1 MDKLPHLLDRIDPDL
16 ILPAGLML
24 VALLVGAA
32 AVWAVLAERSQ
43 LKQRA
48 KAIGALDPGYAGG
61 GMAGHAPTERE
72 RERGAALIRY
82 VSENFVPSDKDLIA
96 KLKRQLLQ
104 AGYLKPSAVAM
115 FFLARGV
122 AAVALGVGTA
132 VGLMVLAPDFSG
144 PKFNLAIGGSL
155 VLGYLLP
162 SMWLDRRI
170 KALASEHRYG
180 FPDFMDLMVVC
191 ADSGLAMESAL
202 ERVGREMA
210 ATHPSLSANL
220 TMATL
225 EMRAGR
231 TLGEALEHLGERL
244 GIEEA
249 RSFATLLQQSEEL
262 GSSLTD
268 ALRVYSDDMRH
279 QRLMRAEEKA
289 YALPAKMVIPL
300 GIFIFPVVMI
310 VALLPVVIRV
320 KFGLMGG

>member
-1 MDKLPHLLDRIDPDL
+1 MESLPTLLDQVDPEL
-16 ILPAGLML
+16 IMPAGLML
-24 VALLVGAA
+24 VAVCVALAAFWPTLV
-32 AVWAVLAERSQ
+32 ERARI
-43 LKQRA
+43 KHRA
-48 KAIGALDPGYAGG
+48 QAIGALDPGLLA
-61 GMAGHAPTERE
+61 AAPDRSPTGRD
-72 RERGAALIRY
+72 RQRSAALMKY
-82 VSENFVPSDKDLIA
+82 VAENFVPSDKALIA
-96 KLKRQLLQ
+96 RLKRQLLQ
-104 AGYLKPSAVAM
+104 AGCLKPSAVAI
-115 FFLARGV
+115 FFLARGLM
-122 AAVALGVGTA
+122 AAGLGIGTA
-132 VGLMVLAPDFSG
+132 LVLTLVFPAFSG
-144 PKFNLAIGGSL
+144 PRFNLAIGAGL
-155 VLGYLLP
+155 VVGYLLP

-170 KALASEHRYG
+170 KTLAEQHRYG

-202 ERVGREMA
+202 DRVGRELA

-220 TMATL
+220 AMATL

-231 TLGEALEHLGERL
+231 TLSEALEHLGDRL

-262 GSSLTD
+262 GSSMTE

-300 GIFIFPVVMI
+300 GIFIFPIVMV
-310 VALLPVVIRV
+310 VALLPIIIRV